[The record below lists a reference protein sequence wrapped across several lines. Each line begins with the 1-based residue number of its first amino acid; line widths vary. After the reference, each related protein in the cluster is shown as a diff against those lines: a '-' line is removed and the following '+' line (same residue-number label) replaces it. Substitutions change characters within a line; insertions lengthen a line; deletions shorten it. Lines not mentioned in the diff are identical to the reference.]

1 MTDKIRENR
10 LRRMAERQ
18 LLRLEKSRRRDP
30 RAPDFGGYM
39 LVNDRNIAVLGAL
52 QNAYEATLDDVEA
65 YLTDDSRPRYRRA
78 RGGGRRYAR
87 PTPLLRSKGT
97 ATRFQTASKD

>member
-18 LLRLEKSRRRDP
+18 LLRLKKSRRRDP

-39 LVNDRNIAVLGAL
+39 LVDDRNNVVLGAS

-78 RGGGRRYAR
+78 PGEKVQRWHI
-87 PTPLLRSKGT
+87 PEERS
-97 ATRFQTASKD
+97 